1 MSERQG
7 TDEAVAG
14 LPTQRGFAG
23 SPFEQLDERRFL
35 SPWPHL
41 DAVLQLGPGRMV
53 GIGAHRGHREAAAG
67 LELALHTA
75 GSGHSTLFFAPD
87 LPARNAV
94 PNLRIERPTA
104 PTPERIREIVNTRIA
119 LRQRP
124 DVVVVDHF
132 ALLRPD
138 PPVYEPTSYDP
149 WDDPAEDERD
159 PAVQEAD
166 EIGRQLKLLA
176 TRHDL
181 AVVVMARITQPF
193 DKTEALTVDSLGLA
207 ASLEYDADA
216 LLLLRRA
223 DDRRV
228 DVHVAKNRTGP
239 APHQFTADW

>member
-1 MSERQG
+1 
-7 TDEAVAG
+7 
-14 LPTQRGFAG
+14 
-23 SPFEQLDERRFL
+23 
-35 SPWPHL
+35 
-41 DAVLQLGPGRMV
+41 MV

-67 LELALHTA
+67 IALALHTA
-75 GSGHSTLFFAPD
+75 GSGHSTLLFAPE

-94 PNLRIERPTA
+94 PNLRIERPTVM
-104 PTPERIREIVNTRIA
+104 TPERIREIVTTRIA

-138 PPVYEPTSYDP
+138 PPAYEPDSYDP
-149 WDDPAEDERD
+149 WDDPAEDKRD

-181 AVVVMARITQPF
+181 AVVVMAHVTHPVSR
-193 DKTEALTVDSLGLA
+193 TEALTVDHLGLA

-216 LLLLRRA
+216 VLLLRRA

-239 APHQFTADW
+239 APHRFTTDW